1 MSEEMQSTF
10 EFCFSTVV
18 ADYYDITVL
27 VDGAPIASSP
37 CFACARVVPLSFDSA
52 KVQDLPSTVVAGSV
66 VHFGVVLYDTYKNI
80 IDPSSDYIVDFL
92 PNLNN
97 YITKDDSNPDSQR
110 YNFILNV
117 NHTEIVTFSVYVNG
131 QLLDGHYYSVEV
143 TSSPPSSSSILSF
156 ISNEQQLVKNQE
168 FTFDVKL
175 QSSQMIHVPANQYAI
190 AIRLTNS
197 VTLYPFYNFGYSCY
211 YLSQENKGYV
221 EVIYRCYV
229 KIHEVINCV
238 LRVYIG
244 SIETD
249 STETGENVVFY
260 HNELEKAVVLQDLS
274 NSLLRFTREI
284 SIGSVSLNCTRM
296 KITISFLL
304 CIFEYCSAL
313 INTGHRWCM

>member
-117 NHTEIVTFSVYVNG
+117 NHTEIVTFLKSHQV
-131 QLLDGHYYSVEV
+131 LLPLV
-143 TSSPPSSSSILSF
+143 PFCRLFQMSSS
-156 ISNEQQLVKNQE
+156 
-168 FTFDVKL
+168 
-175 QSSQMIHVPANQYAI
+175 
-190 AIRLTNS
+190 
-197 VTLYPFYNFGYSCY
+197 
-211 YLSQENKGYV
+211 
-221 EVIYRCYV
+221 
-229 KIHEVINCV
+229 
-238 LRVYIG
+238 
-244 SIETD
+244 
-249 STETGENVVFY
+249 
-260 HNELEKAVVLQDLS
+260 
-274 NSLLRFTREI
+274 
-284 SIGSVSLNCTRM
+284 
-296 KITISFLL
+296 
-304 CIFEYCSAL
+304 
-313 INTGHRWCM
+313 W